1 VFGGSGSRF
10 SGWRLAVKR
19 FARRSRGAGAL
30 VVGPS
35 RLSAGRDLGW
45 VADRTRRVSRHQIG
59 HCPHPTG
66 TDACMR
72 IGDLPVRDAR
82 VWTCAPVWPRS
93 ARSVS
98 AYATRARAQRRLRS
112 ATPIGQEHAP
122 AVAPPTTA
130 RGASRV
136 APLRLQI
143 QQSTRAAPSA
153 LLHPRGATLSPETA
167 PSRSNRQHEWP
178 YRLAIGFGR
187 VARGYRHG
195 RSAGRAPGR
204 RIRVDPATAS
214 QTTAPRPHAPAAPAR
229 GRSRGRSP
237 CIREGTCSASGF
249 CSPRAASA
257 TVGVSS
263 SERSRSRK

>member
-1 VFGGSGSRF
+1 
-10 SGWRLAVKR
+10 
-19 FARRSRGAGAL
+19 
-30 VVGPS
+30 
-35 RLSAGRDLGW
+35 
-45 VADRTRRVSRHQIG
+45 
-59 HCPHPTG
+59 
-66 TDACMR
+66 MR

-178 YRLAIGFGR
+178 LSPCHRLWPCRSGLPSRSQCWARSRPPHPRRPGDGEPDDGAEAPRACRTGEGPVEGKVSVHPGR
-187 VARGYRHG
+187 YVLSLGILL
-195 RSAGRAPGR
+195 APGGFR
-204 RIRVDPATAS
+204 DSGSFVKRTIQITKMSIAI
-214 QTTAPRPHAPAAPAR
+214 APRSYLLR
-229 GRSRGRSP
+229 
-237 CIREGTCSASGF
+237 
-249 CSPRAASA
+249 
-257 TVGVSS
+257 
-263 SERSRSRK
+263 